1 MFSPSQLE
9 QYAEVMLWAL
19 DASRPAPIKA
29 GDAVLVR
36 FDVPA
41 LELAEALH
49 SRLVKRKVNA
59 VIRLNRTA
67 TMERDFYMN
76 AGPGQLAFVPQ
87 GTAEL
92 YEQVAGSIHLL
103 APQALTHLA
112 DADPADIAAAARARK
127 PFRDILDHR
136 ELAGAFSWTLCLY
149 PTPGLAEKANLS
161 IEEYTRQVA
170 KACYL
175 DRPDP
180 LGEWRQTMARIKELR
195 TWLDGLGARRFRIE
209 SASMDLEIDPGEARS
224 WEGLTGHNIPSF
236 ELYLSPDWRGT
247 RGIYYADQPT
257 YRGGNYVEG
266 ARLEFVDGRVVD
278 ASADRGERF
287 LLEQLRMDE
296 GASKLGEFSLT
307 DKRFSGIN
315 QFMAMTL
322 FDENFGGDYG
332 NCHVAL
338 GASYPSTY
346 AGDPSE
352 LDEEQKRRLGFN
364 SSALHWD
371 LVNTEPKVVTATL
384 ADGKTRLIY
393 ENGLFAC

>member
-1 MFSPSQLE
+1 MFSSSQLE
-9 QYAEVMLWAL
+9 QYAEIMLWAL
-19 DASRPAPIKA
+19 DASRPAPIES

-36 FDVPA
+36 FDIPA

-49 SRLVKRKVNA
+49 RRLVKRHVNT
-59 VIRLNRTA
+59 VIRMNRTA
-67 TMERDFYMN
+67 AMEKDFYMN
-76 AGPGQLAFVPQ
+76 ASPGQLSFVSH
-87 GTAEL
+87 GTSDL
-92 YEQVAGSIHLL
+92 FEQVAGSIHLL

-127 PFRDILDHR
+127 PFRDILDRR
-136 ELAGAFSWTLCLY
+136 ELKGDFSWTLCLY
-149 PTPGLAEKANLS
+149 PTAGLAEKAGLS
-161 IEEYTRQVA
+161 LEEYARQVA

-180 LGEWRQTMARIKELR
+180 LGEWKQTMKRVKELR
-195 TWLDGLGARRFRIE
+195 SWLDGLDARRFRVE
-209 SASMDLEIDPGEARS
+209 SEHMDIEIDPGEARS

-247 RGIYYADQPT
+247 RGVYYADQPS

-266 ARLEFVDGRVVD
+266 VRLEFVDGRVVD
-278 ASADRGERF
+278 ATADRGEHF
-287 LLEQLRMDE
+287 LQEQLRMDE

-307 DKRFSGIN
+307 DKRFSGISK
-315 QFMAMTL
+315 FMAMTL
-322 FDENFGGDYG
+322 FDENFGGDFG

-346 AGDPSE
+346 AGNPAE
-352 LDEEQKRRLGFN
+352 LSDERRRDLGFN

-371 LVNTEPKVVTATL
+371 LVNTEPKIVTATL
-384 ADGKTRLIY
+384 ADGKTKVVY